1 MVVFVWNR
9 LCGGILVALSK
20 PLHLSEKTMDP
31 VCIKNVVLE
40 GIHQRYNLD
49 IDFHETLNVLHGQ
62 NGTGKSTL
70 IHILANI
77 ANNDFLR
84 FIYLDFSLI
93 RVTYSD
99 GNFVEIT
106 QVNEEGARYTVK
118 SKSSLELEFTKV
130 EALETLNGLDDE
142 RFRRDFLTDLM
153 VRQKQF
159 IEVNELPKIK
169 SSYFPAFRTMLEA
182 WSSQEEDARRVYG
195 RNGPSVS
202 KVTSFARNLFGRFLP
217 SINYPSPLDIEYNL
231 REEIRDAQLKIGRY
245 ESSIFSQSFVRV
257 FSAILSGAE
266 GDAGVAEKLLEE
278 ISELTNASA
287 ISVMNDFQGPS
298 YAYAELQRLIGSSR
312 ESQKLA
318 SSAAGALTV
327 YRDALLERQ
336 QFQAEI
342 FAKINKYFD
351 AVNAFLDQKELRY
364 EPDSHRRIPKVGLKF
379 PDGTWSS
386 VKVMSSGERQLLT
399 MLYAVTKM
407 SSDSLVLIDEP
418 ELSLHIDWQEELL
431 SKMMGQLGARQIIVC
446 THSPS
451 IAADYDQFM
460 IEVEPIYT
468 ERHGPRA
475 NAVDDDE
482 ELI

>member
-1 MVVFVWNR
+1 M
-9 LCGGILVALSK
+9 GSIYIKSVA
-20 PLHLSEKTMDP
+20 
-31 VCIKNVVLE
+31 LE
-40 GIHQRYNLD
+40 GIHKRYNLD
-49 IDFHETLNVLHGQ
+49 INFHETLNVLHGQ

-84 FIYLDFSLI
+84 FVYLEFLA
-93 RVTYSD
+93 VKVVYSD
-99 GNFVEIT
+99 GNFVEIHKSGEDN
-106 QVNEEGARYTVK
+106 VLYTVV
-118 SKSSLELEFTKV
+118 SNTNHVLVFNRV
-130 EALETLNGLDDE
+130 EALETLSGMDDE
-142 RFRRDFLTDLM
+142 RPRKDFLTELIL
-153 VRQKQF
+153 RQKEF
-159 IEVNELPKIK
+159 LEVNNLPKIK
-169 SSYFPAFRTMLEA
+169 TSYFPAFRTMLEA
-182 WSSQEEDARRVYG
+182 WSSQEEEQRRVYQRPYG
-195 RNGPSVS
+195 AAR
-202 KVTSFARNLFGRFLP
+202 VTNFARNLFGKFLP
-217 SINYPSPLDIEYNL
+217 AINYPSPLDIESSL

-278 ISELTNASA
+278 ISELTTASA
-287 ISVMNDFQGPS
+287 ISMMSDFQGPS
-298 YAYAELQRLIGSSR
+298 HAYAQLQGLIGGSR

-327 YRDALLERQ
+327 YRDALLERK
-336 QFQAEI
+336 QFQADI
-342 FAKINKYFD
+342 FAQINKYFE

-364 EPDSHRRIPKVGLKF
+364 EPDSLRRIPKVGLKF

-431 SKMMGQLGARQIIVC
+431 SKMMSQLGARQIIVC

-451 IAADYDQFM
+451 IAADFDDNM
-460 IEVEPIYT
+460 IEVAPVHT
-468 ERHGPRA
+468 QKVGPRIDII
-475 NAVDDDE
+475 DDDE
-482 ELI
+482 EML

>member
-1 MVVFVWNR
+1 
-9 LCGGILVALSK
+9 
-20 PLHLSEKTMDP
+20 MDP
-31 VCIKNVVLE
+31 VYIKSIALE
-40 GIHQRYNLD
+40 GIHQRYNLN

-70 IHILANI
+70 IHIIANI
-77 ANNDFLR
+77 VNNDFLR
-84 FIYLDFSLI
+84 FIYLDFI
-93 RVTYSD
+93 TVRVVYSD
-99 GNFVEIT
+99 GNFI
-106 QVNEEGARYTVK
+106 QIIKDGEEAAVYTIS
-118 SKSSLELEFTKV
+118 SKLSMELKFNKV
-130 EALETLNGLDDE
+130 EALETLNGLDDD
-142 RFRRDFLTDLM
+142 RLRRDFISELM
-153 VRQKQF
+153 LRQKNF
-159 IEVNELPKIK
+159 IEASGLPKIK

-182 WSSQEEDARRVYG
+182 WSSQEEDGRLYG
-195 RNGPSVS
+195 RTRTTPR
-202 KVTSFARNLFGRFLP
+202 VTSFARNLFGRFLP
-217 SINYPSPLDIEYNL
+217 AISYPSPLDIENNL

-278 ISELTNASA
+278 ISDLTNESA
-287 ISVMNDFQGPS
+287 ISIMNDFQGPS

-318 SSAAGALTV
+318 SSASGALTV
-327 YRDALLERQ
+327 YRDALLERK
-336 QFQAEI
+336 QFQSEI

-364 EPDSHRRIPKVGLKF
+364 EPDSHRRVPKVGLKF
-379 PDGTWSS
+379 PDGSWSS

-431 SKMMGQLGARQIIVC
+431 GKMMEQLGARQIIVC

-451 IAADYDQFM
+451 IAADYDKYM
-460 IEVEPIYT
+460 IEVAPIYT
-468 ERHGPRA
+468 ERHGPR
-475 NAVDDDE
+475 VVVSDDDE

>member
-1 MVVFVWNR
+1 
-9 LCGGILVALSK
+9 
-20 PLHLSEKTMDP
+20 MDP
-31 VCIKNVVLE
+31 VCIKSIALE

-49 IDFHETLNVLHGQ
+49 IEFHETLNVLHGQ

-70 IHILANI
+70 IHIIANI
-77 ANNDFLR
+77 ANHDFLR
-84 FIYLDFSLI
+84 FVYLDFARI
-93 RVTYSD
+93 KVVYSD
-99 GNFVEIT
+99 ESFVEIV
-106 QVNEEGARYTVK
+106 QVEGDSVSYKV
-118 SKSSLELEFTKV
+118 SSCEGTDLIFSKV
-130 EALETLNGLDDE
+130 EALETLNSLDDE
-142 RFRRDFLTDLM
+142 RIRREFLSDVML
-153 VRQKQF
+153 RQKHF
-159 IEVNELPKIK
+159 IEVNNLPKIK

-182 WSSQEEDARRVYG
+182 WSTQEEEERRLYG
-195 RNGPSVS
+195 RNRSIGR
-202 KVTSFARNLFGRFLP
+202 VTSFARNLFGKFLP
-217 SINYPSPLDIEYNL
+217 AISYPSPLDIESNL

-257 FSAILSGAE
+257 FSAILSGSE

-278 ISELTNASA
+278 ISDLTNASA

-298 YAYAELQRLIGSSR
+298 YAYAELQRLIGRSR

-336 QFQAEI
+336 QFQSDI

-418 ELSLHIDWQEELL
+418 ELSLHIDWQEDLL
-431 SKMMGQLGARQIIVC
+431 SKMMGQLGSRQIIVC

-451 IAADYDQFM
+451 IAADYGSHM
-460 IEVEPIYT
+460 IEVEPKYT
-468 ERHGPRA
+468 ERHGPRMPA
-475 NAVDDDE
+475 AEDDE

>member
-1 MVVFVWNR
+1 
-9 LCGGILVALSK
+9 
-20 PLHLSEKTMDP
+20 MDP
-31 VCIKNVVLE
+31 VCIKSVLLE

-49 IDFHETLNVLHGQ
+49 INFHETLNVLHGQ

-77 ANNDFLR
+77 ANHDFLR
-84 FIYLDFSLI
+84 FIYLDFELI

-99 GNFVEIT
+99 GNFVQII
-106 QVNEEGARYTVK
+106 QGNDEGAFYSVTSRTPFEFK
-118 SKSSLELEFTKV
+118 FTKV
-130 EALETLNGLDDE
+130 EALETLNNLEDD
-142 RFRRDFLTDLM
+142 RLRRDFVSDVM
-153 VRQKQF
+153 MRQKHF

-182 WSSQEEDARRVYG
+182 WSSQEEEQRRVYG
-195 RNGPSVS
+195 RSTGGR
-202 KVTSFARNLFGRFLP
+202 VTSFARNLFGRFLP
-217 SINYPSPLDIEYNL
+217 AINYPSPLDIEHNL

-266 GDAGVAEKLLEE
+266 GDAGVAESLLEE

-336 QFQAEI
+336 QFQSDI

-351 AVNAFLDQKELRY
+351 AVNAFLDQKELKY

-451 IAADYDQFM
+451 IAADYGQFM

-468 ERHGPRA
+468 ERLGPRSTV
-475 NAVDDDE
+475 VDEDE